1 MSMMLEDKEAIREL
15 LSSYC
20 FCIDRG
26 DPPGLLAQLAEDC
39 VWDGGP
45 IGRYE
50 GAALR
55 QFLSA
60 AASSGER
67 QRRHFLANEIITVTG
82 DTATARSYLLVVNVA
97 DAGPSLGFA
106 GFYEDRLVKR
116 GGRWLFR
123 ERLIK
128 FK

>member
-1 MSMMLEDKEAIREL
+1 MSMILEDKDAIREL
-15 LSSYC
+15 LASYC

-26 DPPGLLAQLAEDC
+26 DPQALLAQLAEDC

-50 GAALR
+50 GEALR
-55 QFLSA
+55 QFLTA
-60 AASSGER
+60 ATGGER
-67 QRRHFLANEIITVTG
+67 KRRHFLANEIITVTG

-116 GGRWLFR
+116 GGRWQFR
-123 ERLIK
+123 ERLIR
-128 FK
+128 FS

>member
-1 MSMMLEDKEAIREL
+1 MSTAVEDKEAIREL
-15 LSSYC
+15 LASYC

-26 DPPGLLAQLAEDC
+26 DPEGLLVQLAEDC

-50 GAALR
+50 GAGLR
-55 QFLSA
+55 QFLTA
-60 AASSGER
+60 AVSGGER
-67 QRRHFLANEIITVTG
+67 KRRHFLANEIITVTR

-97 DAGPSLGFA
+97 EAGPSLGFA

-116 GGRWLFR
+116 GGRWLFK
-123 ERLIK
+123 ERVIK
-128 FK
+128 FT